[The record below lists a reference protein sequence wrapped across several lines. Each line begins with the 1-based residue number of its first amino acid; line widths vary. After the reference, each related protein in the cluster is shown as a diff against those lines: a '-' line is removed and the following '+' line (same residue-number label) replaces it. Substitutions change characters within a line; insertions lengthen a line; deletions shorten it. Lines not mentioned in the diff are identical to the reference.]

1 MPRRRQPG
9 PVPVALDALTACALF
24 TVYGNKARY
33 VNEASALRAR
43 ARRRRTR
50 PTATPLRALQ
60 VKASMARLKSLNPR
74 VRVVL
79 ATDNLELSG
88 VADRVDLVPASTG
101 WTARVNYMAN
111 MSVAVPECDVT
122 ISLDSHARVCGTDLF
137 ERLAT
142 FYDSGALLGSNVEH
156 APYPGWSSSGLLIE
170 QARANARSRRHLGA
184 ISAPNQ
190 ARGNTPM
197 PHNFAIVWSR
207 SVAVDRLFRRSAKT
221 PPRYRR
227 DRTDVRISAHPR
239 RNLGHKSP

>member
-1 MPRRRQPG
+1 VR
-9 PVPVALDALTACALF
+9 
-24 TVYGNKARY
+24 
-33 VNEASALRAR
+33 
-43 ARRRRTR
+43 
-50 PTATPLRALQ
+50 LRALQ

-101 WTARVNYMAN
+101 WTARVKYMTN

-142 FYDSGALLGSNVEH
+142 FYDSGALFGSNIEH

-184 ISAPNQ
+184 ISVGSLSG
-190 ARGNTPM
+190 ARQHSDAAQLCDGL
-197 PHNFAIVWSR
+197 VEER
-207 SVAVDRLFRRSAKT
+207 CCRSALQKERRDAAQI
-221 PPRYRR
+221 PPRS
-227 DRTDVRISAHPR
+227 D
-239 RNLGHKSP
+239 